1 VQDRETD
8 NSRALV
14 LKFCTKINFARA
26 SFCHS
31 NDSHAPFM
39 INSIVIMWMCFMGSA
54 KSARPGTIG
63 VLVADS
69 NQMQCQLLVG
79 ALRRRPEFQV
89 ISCMADMDVILHAVA
104 EFPVDVILMNADQPK
119 LAGQDMANVRRLHLA
134 YPDIA
139 KVLVLGESNRDSVVN
154 AFRSGVKGLF
164 CFADYP
170 FRSLCK
176 CIQSV
181 HQGQVWANSQQLQFL
196 LEIVTQVPSLRM
208 VNARGGTLLT
218 PREEQVVALVADGR
232 SNREVA
238 RELGLSEHTVKK
250 YMFHIFDKLGISSRV
265 ELTLYAMSHGGTRQ
279 AEWVAGGQ

>member
-1 VQDRETD
+1 
-8 NSRALV
+8 
-14 LKFCTKINFARA
+14 
-26 SFCHS
+26 
-31 NDSHAPFM
+31 M
-39 INSIVIMWMCFMGSA
+39 INIAVITCMCAME
-54 KSARPGTIG
+54 SARSANPGTIG

-79 ALRRRPEFQV
+79 ALRRRPEFRV
-89 ISCMADMDVILHAVA
+89 VSCVADMDVILQAVA
-104 EFPVDVILMNADQPK
+104 EFRVDVILMNADHPK
-119 LAGQDMANVRRLHLA
+119 LAGEDLANVRRLHLA
-134 YPDIA
+134 HPNIA

-170 FRSLCK
+170 FRLLCK

-196 LEIVTQVPSLRM
+196 LEIITQVPSLRM
-208 VNARGGTLLT
+208 VNARGVTILT
-218 PREEQVVALVADGR
+218 PREEQVVALVADGL

-250 YMFHIFDKLGISSRV
+250 YLFHIFDKLGISSRV
-265 ELTLYAMSHGGTRQ
+265 ELALYAMSHGGARQ
-279 AEWVAGGQ
+279 AEWLAGGQ